1 MRRILI
7 TGPPGSGKTT
17 LAGQLSQVLNIPAY
31 HLDGLY
37 WNAGWAPKSMGEK
50 QELLRSVLAQDSW
63 IIDGY
68 YAETMEMR
76 LQAADTLI
84 LLALPPAVCVARV
97 IRRKLRREIRDDLR
111 PDCPDKLDLE
121 FLQFT
126 WSWSRKQLQELLG
139 LSRRYAASVDTLVL
153 RRPKD
158 AAHLMEKVRP
168 WKEDRF
174 C

>member
-7 TGPPGSGKTT
+7 AGPPGSGKTT
-17 LAGQLSQVLNIPAY
+17 LARWLSQVLDIPAY

-37 WNAGWAPKSMGEK
+37 WDAGWMPKSMVEK
-50 QELLRSVLAQDSW
+50 RELLRPVLAQDSW
-63 IIDGY
+63 IIDGS

-76 LQAADTLI
+76 LQAADILI
-84 LLALPPAVCVARV
+84 LLALPPVVCVARV

-111 PDCPDKLDLE
+111 PDCPDKLDLD

-139 LSRRYAASVDTLVL
+139 PSRRYAANVDTLVL
-153 RRPKD
+153 RYPKD
-158 AAHLMEKVRP
+158 AAHLMEKVRL